1 MSTLFFVVC
10 LVHIIIWGFVL
21 FAFVNTSTAK
31 INLYYIVPFIYIL
44 HIFPFHLL
52 VETKKK
58 MNPENWEEEE
68 QNAYNAMIL
77 PGKIIG
83 LQKILSE
90 FCFCSPL
97 SPQGMLIFGAISCA
111 WKLKLS

>member
-1 MSTLFFVVC
+1 MDNLKTHKL
-10 LVHIIIWGFVL
+10 LKNHIE
-21 FAFVNTSTAK
+21 
-31 INLYYIVPFIYIL
+31 
-44 HIFPFHLL
+44 LL
-52 VETKKK
+52 
-58 MNPENWEEEE
+58 
-68 QNAYNAMIL
+68 
-77 PGKIIG
+77 KIIG